1 MNEEL
6 FEFIEIHQLQPGM
19 FIELELGWMSHPFP
33 TGSFKIGSEKQLE
46 VIRSL
51 GLNRVRYFPAKSDP
65 LPGTVNANGAQVP
78 AGTGPGGQATPG
90 PDLEPAGEARLRKKR
105 RELLSEQQRRLII
118 CERRFVDAIQHYKLV
133 VEQVSAF
140 PGAAA
145 QHCQGVVSGF
155 VGDML
160 EEGELAIRLLS
171 EGTGDKASMHPVNV
185 TVLSLLLGRSLGL
198 PQPDMIDLG
207 MAAFLHDI
215 GKTRLPD
222 RVRWPEENFST
233 AEYSLY
239 QDHVAQGVALGQSMD
254 LSAGALQA
262 IAQHHESMDGSGF
275 PGRLKG
281 DSLSTLGKILSLVNQ
296 YDNMCNPSRPS
307 AAITPHEA
315 LALIFAQLKAN
326 FDSMTLSAFIRMMGV
341 YPPGS
346 VVQLVDERFALVV
359 SVNSTRPL
367 KPQVMVYEPSVPKHE
382 ALILDLEYS
391 RELGIRRSLKPASL
405 PRDAME
411 YLSPRQRICYFFETA
426 IDSPSGEVGR

>member
-1 MNEEL
+1 MNEEQ
-6 FEFIEIHQLQPGM
+6 FDFIEIHQLRPGM

-33 TGSFKIGSEKQLE
+33 TGSFKIGSEKQLA

-51 GLNRVRYFPAKSDP
+51 GLKRVRHFPAKSDP
-65 LPGTVNANGAQVP
+65 LPGMQNADGAQVT
-78 AGTGPGGQATPG
+78 AGAGPGEQVVSDPVFDAV
-90 PDLEPAGEARLRKKR
+90 DESLRRKQR
-105 RELLSEQQRRLII
+105 SELLSEQQRHLII
-118 CERRFVDAIQHYKLV
+118 CERRFVDAIQHYKLA

-145 QHCQGVVSGF
+145 QQCLGVVNGF

-222 RVRWPEENFST
+222 RVRWPEENFSS

-239 QDHVAQGVALGQSMD
+239 QDHVAQGIALGQSMA
-254 LSAGALQA
+254 LSASALQT

-275 PGRLKG
+275 PARLKG
-281 DSLSTLGKILSLVNQ
+281 DHLSPLGKILSLVNQ
-296 YDNMCNPSRPS
+296 YDNLCNPSRPS

-315 LALIFAQLKAN
+315 LALIFAQLKN
-326 FDSMTLSAFIRMMGV
+326 KFDSVTLSAFIRMMGV

-367 KPQVMVYEPSVPKHE
+367 KPQVMVFEPRVPRHE

-405 PRDAME
+405 PRDAMD
-411 YLSPRQRICYFFETA
+411 YLSPRQRICYFFENA
-426 IDSPSGEVGR
+426 MDSPSSEVDS

>member
-1 MNEEL
+1 MNEEQ
-6 FEFIEIHQLQPGM
+6 FDFIEIHQLRPGM

-33 TGSFKIGSEKQLE
+33 TGSFKIGSEKQLA

-51 GLNRVRYFPAKSDP
+51 GLKRVRHFPAKSDP
-65 LPGTVNANGAQVP
+65 LPGMQNADGAQVT
-78 AGTGPGGQATPG
+78 AGAGPGEQVVSDPVFDAV
-90 PDLEPAGEARLRKKR
+90 DESLRRKQR
-105 RELLSEQQRRLII
+105 SELLSEQQRHLII
-118 CERRFVDAIQHYKLV
+118 CERRFVDAIQHYKLA

-145 QHCQGVVSGF
+145 QQCLGVVNGF

-222 RVRWPEENFST
+222 RVRWPEENFSS

-239 QDHVAQGVALGQSMD
+239 QDHVAQGIALGQSMA
-254 LSAGALQA
+254 LSASALQT

-275 PGRLKG
+275 PARLKG
-281 DSLSTLGKILSLVNQ
+281 DHLSPLGKILSLVNQ
-296 YDNMCNPSRPS
+296 YDNLCNPSRPS

-315 LALIFAQLKAN
+315 LALIFAQLKN
-326 FDSMTLSAFIRMMGV
+326 KFDSVTLSAFIR
-341 YPPGS
+341 
-346 VVQLVDERFALVV
+346 
-359 SVNSTRPL
+359 
-367 KPQVMVYEPSVPKHE
+367 
-382 ALILDLEYS
+382 
-391 RELGIRRSLKPASL
+391 
-405 PRDAME
+405 
-411 YLSPRQRICYFFETA
+411 
-426 IDSPSGEVGR
+426 